1 MTTLVRWEPYR
12 EMVSLSD
19 VMDRLLSRAFA
30 RPLDMTAPFWGAT
43 VAMPVDVIET
53 ADGFTVTASVPGFEP
68 KELDISLENGVL
80 TIRAEHRAE
89 DNENR
94 RDEDEVRWQERYHG
108 RLERCFTLPADV
120 DASKAKAKLEHGV
133 LTLTLPKAETAKPKT
148 IKVQAK

>member
-30 RPLDMTAPFWGAT
+30 RPFDMMTPFWGAT

-68 KELDISLENGVL
+68 KELDISLENGAL

-94 RDEDEVRWQERYHG
+94 KDEDEVRWQERYYG
-108 RLERCFTLPADV
+108 RLERCFTPPADV
-120 DASKAKAKLEHGV
+120 DESKAKAELEHGV